1 MYLTPRKEYRLGGFI
16 TLNTTRCG
24 REGWMMRCLRKYVT
38 RGDLIALGCT
48 IITMFFVS
56 EIDFMRA
63 HEGRQFLGALVVFA
77 ILDFICERWIDKSP
91 TK

>member
-1 MYLTPRKEYRLGGFI
+1 MVRY
-16 TLNTTRCG
+16 
-24 REGWMMRCLRKYVT
+24 LRKYVT
-38 RGDLIALGCT
+38 CGDWIALGCT